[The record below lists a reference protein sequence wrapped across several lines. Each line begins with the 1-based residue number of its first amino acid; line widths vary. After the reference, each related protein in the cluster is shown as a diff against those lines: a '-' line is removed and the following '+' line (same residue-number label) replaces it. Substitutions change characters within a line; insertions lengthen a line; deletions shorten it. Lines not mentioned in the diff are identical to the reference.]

1 MLLLGVS
8 VYPMGFV
15 VSIAAP
21 LAVIMIVNVH
31 ISSSN
36 KRGSTCTLYSPI

>member
-1 MLLLGVS
+1 

-21 LAVIMIVNVH
+21 LAVIIIVNVH

-36 KRGSTCTLYSPI
+36 KRGSTLYSPI